1 MSNQR
6 LKDFLYLSFI
16 LLLGLS
22 FRLWGIH
29 WGFPRID
36 LNPDELNVLNISS
49 QLTLKDLNPHYYSYS
64 GLTFYLNYFSTH
76 LLSLFHF
83 NMDPVHRLLVQRLW
97 NVFWGTL
104 TILLCFWSAKE
115 LFNNKRAGF
124 IAAAFMSIL
133 PLHVWDSHL
142 GTTDIGFTFWT
153 VFAFLMSI
161 KAYKKPS
168 MKYFFLGGLVVG
180 FAIGVKYNGA
190 LAGISFLTAAL
201 LALLE
206 HRISWQKVILFGG
219 LAFSGAVIA
228 FFISSPYLF
237 LDYHH
242 TIAGF
247 LTEYKHTTGSGHF
260 GFDLSAA
267 GWQYHPYVYQLFVA
281 FPFSLGF
288 LLWMASFAGIIFFI
302 YKSHFNKILLGLSFA
317 ALYFFIFASWK
328 LVPLRYYLPLIPV
341 LIIISSFLF
350 DQLLTRTTKWGFVVL
365 VLVFAYTFVFSATT
379 THRFKHDTRLEAAS
393 WVVHNLK
400 PGSQIFLVDPHFG
413 FSYSP
418 FFNSNIFRPSEIS
431 LRDLERGL
439 NNHSF
444 SSDSIFCLSSLD
456 YDRYYRLKKDQIG
469 IRIWDSIRNHP
480 ETFQKIITFES
491 WFLNK
496 WLYIQLDPMFEGYF
510 ISPTIEFY
518 QLVPDKG
525 PQRASLS

>member
-16 LLLGLS
+16 LLLGLG
-22 FRLWGIH
+22 FRLWGIQ

-76 LLSLFHF
+76 LLALFHF
-83 NMDPVHRLLVQRLW
+83 DMDPVHRLLIHRLW
-97 NVFWGTL
+97 SVFWGTL

-115 LFNNKRAGF
+115 LFNSKRAGF

-153 VFAFLMSI
+153 VFSFLISI
-161 KAYKKPS
+161 KAYNKPS
-168 MKYFFLGGLVVG
+168 MKYFFLGGVVVG

-190 LAGISFLTAAL
+190 LAGISFFSAAL
-201 LALLE
+201 VAFLE
-206 HRISWQKVILFGG
+206 HRISWQKAVLFAG

-242 TIAGF
+242 TITGF

-260 GFDLSAA
+260 GFDLSAG
-267 GWQYHPYVYQLFVA
+267 GWQYHPYVYQLLVA

-288 LLWMASFAGIIFFI
+288 LLWMASLAGIIFFI
-302 YKSHFNKILLGLSFA
+302 YKSPFNKILLGLSFA

-328 LVPLRYYLPLIPV
+328 LVPLRYYLPLIPI
-341 LIIISSFLF
+341 LIILSSFLF
-350 DQLLTRTTKWGFVVL
+350 DRLLTRTTKWGFIVW

-379 THRFKHDTRLEAAS
+379 THRFKQDTRLEAAS
-393 WVVHNLK
+393 WAVHHLK

-413 FSYSP
+413 FSYSAV
-418 FFNSNIFRPSEIS
+418 F
-431 LRDLERGL
+431 
-439 NNHSF
+439 
-444 SSDSIFCLSSLD
+444 
-456 YDRYYRLKKDQIG
+456 
-469 IRIWDSIRNHP
+469 
-480 ETFQKIITFES
+480 
-491 WFLNK
+491 
-496 WLYIQLDPMFEGYF
+496 
-510 ISPTIEFY
+510 
-518 QLVPDKG
+518 
-525 PQRASLS
+525 